1 VYIIVL
7 TTRNRSRS
15 MATHLYVIEQKRTR
29 ESKSMWDTIKKH
41 FQGQPERLKVARV
54 LVENGLSI
62 QNGKICLNQIEIP
75 PVRIARVAEVDRR
88 TVNETLN
95 AVSANN
101 ELRII
106 FDEIRPAGASLRE
119 IAKHL
124 NLGVV
129 EITVVDPKA
138 HGILASSAT
147 ILTKGGL
154 GIRQAI
160 VDDPELS
167 PEPKLT
173 LIVDKKIP
181 GELIPELLKIEGVAK
196 VSVY

>member
-1 VYIIVL
+1 
-7 TTRNRSRS
+7 
-15 MATHLYVIEQKRTR
+15 
-29 ESKSMWDTIKKH
+29 MWNTIKKH
-41 FQGQPERLKVARV
+41 FEGHSERLKVARV
-54 LVENGLSI
+54 LVENGLSTK
-62 QNGKICLNQIEIP
+62 NGEIYLNQIEIP
-75 PVRIARVAEVDRR
+75 PVRIARVAGVDRR
-88 TVNETLN
+88 TVNETVHAIETN
-95 AVSANN
+95 P
-101 ELRII
+101 ELKMI
-106 FDEIRPAGASLRE
+106 FEEIRPAGASLRE

-138 HGILASSAT
+138 HGILANSAM